1 MYRIWQLKQITTPQF
16 CSIKTSQATLC
27 ISGSSPFHTVRDV
40 KNWIAQKKIKV
51 LRDWPS
57 QSPDLNPIE
66 HLWHELERRLRKRSV
81 HLKNF
86 HELEEALQEEWKR
99 IPSETYINLIE
110 SMLRRIE
117 ACIKNNGWP
126 TKY

>member
-1 MYRIWQLKQITTPQF
+1 MVKIREFERGQIIGLPN
-16 CSIKTSQATLC
+16 
-27 ISGSSPFHTVRDV
+27 P
-40 KNWIAQKKIKV
+40 
-51 LRDWPS
+51 
-57 QSPDLNPIE
+57 PIE

-81 HLKNF
+81 HPKNF
-86 HELEEALQEEWKR
+86 HELEEALQEEWER

-110 SMLRRIE
+110 SMPRRIE